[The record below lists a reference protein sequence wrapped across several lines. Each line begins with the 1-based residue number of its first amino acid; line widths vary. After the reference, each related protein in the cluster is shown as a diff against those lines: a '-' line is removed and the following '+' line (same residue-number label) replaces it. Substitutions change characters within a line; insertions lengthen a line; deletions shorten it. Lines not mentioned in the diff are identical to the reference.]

1 MSRRAFTHFVMST
14 MAALQSEE
22 GAESD
27 HLNVEQESAPPHPAE
42 SGVGAPILSPSRTS
56 ATRRKRGSE
65 RDTAVCGITKRGR
78 R

>member
-42 SGVGAPILSPSRTS
+42 SGVGAPILRSP
-56 ATRRKRGSE
+56 E
-65 RDTAVCGITKRGR
+65 RPQRDAGGG
-78 R
+78 